1 MGMKGATHMKTY
13 WIELTNI
20 RTSKGRGFYA
30 TAKNKTVA
38 IAAAMKYG
46 KPWEIVTKCEVQK

>member
-1 MGMKGATHMKTY
+1 MKTY

-20 RTSKGRGFYA
+20 RTGKGRGFYA